1 METLRSHVHG
11 AWHAATD
18 GFVPLHDPST
28 EAEIARASSV
38 GIDFGAALDHAREV
52 GGRALRAMT
61 FAERGEMLIGLS
73 KAIHAHRDELLELS
87 MRDSGVTRK
96 DAKFDIDG
104 ATGTLSYYG
113 YLGRELGDR
122 KILFDGEGLALGRSA
137 KFWGRH
143 ASVPRQG
150 VAVHINAFNFPAWG
164 FAEKAAQ
171 AWLAGMPVVTKPAT
185 STAWVT
191 ARCGEIVV
199 ESGLA
204 PEGAF
209 SMIVGSTGD
218 LLTRLGPQ
226 DVLAFTGSA
235 DTGNRLRSIPEL
247 IERSVPVNIEAD
259 SLNATVLAPSV
270 EEGSETWGLFL
281 RDVAREITQKSGQ
294 KCTAVRRIFVPRDR
308 IAEVREALIEQL
320 EGAVVGSPFAEGV
333 TLGALATASQLD
345 DAVEGCAAIAAV

>member
-199 ESGLA
+199 ESGL
-204 PEGAF
+204 
-209 SMIVGSTGD
+209 
-218 LLTRLGPQ
+218 
-226 DVLAFTGSA
+226 
-235 DTGNRLRSIPEL
+235 
-247 IERSVPVNIEAD
+247 
-259 SLNATVLAPSV
+259 
-270 EEGSETWGLFL
+270 
-281 RDVAREITQKSGQ
+281 
-294 KCTAVRRIFVPRDR
+294 
-308 IAEVREALIEQL
+308 
-320 EGAVVGSPFAEGV
+320 
-333 TLGALATASQLD
+333 
-345 DAVEGCAAIAAV
+345 